1 MNRTGKTSIR
11 KAVVL
16 AAGRGKRMGE
26 ITTETP
32 KTMLEVRGR
41 PMLEHVLNGL
51 ADVGIESFFLVVG
64 YRREMIEQHFR
75 NWRLPIEFRVQDPV
89 DGTGSATRLAR
100 EFVGDEPFLLTDG
113 DIICEPQAYLRCDR
127 EIAEHP
133 SAAAVLGVRDVEDPW
148 QGAAVYEQDG
158 RVTRVIEKPPRGTS
172 TTRWNS
178 AGLDGLRPV
187 AFSYLDRLQPSARG
201 EYEITTIFE
210 MMLEENVEVRISP
223 MEGLWRDVGRPED
236 LAALN
241 ESAG

>member
-1 MNRTGKTSIR
+1 MNNIGKTSIR
-11 KAVVL
+11 RAVVL

-26 ITTETP
+26 ITTEVP
-32 KTMLEVRGR
+32 KAMLEVRGR

-64 YRREMIEQHFR
+64 YRREMIEEHFR
-75 NWRLPIEFRVQDPV
+75 NWRRPIEFRVQDPV

-100 EFVGDEPFLLTDG
+100 EFVGGEPFLLTYG
-113 DIICEPQAYLRCDR
+113 DIICEPASYLRCDR

-133 SAAAVLGVRDVEDPW
+133 SAAAVLGVRDVDDPW
-148 QGAAVYEQDG
+148 QGAAVYEEGG

-187 AFSYLDRLQPSARG
+187 AFSYLDKLQPSPRG
-201 EYEITTIFE
+201 EYEITTIFD
-210 MMLEENVEVRISP
+210 MMLAEGVEVRISP

-241 ESAG
+241 NQD

>member
-1 MNRTGKTSIR
+1 MNNPGKTSIR
-11 KAVVL
+11 RAVVL

-26 ITTETP
+26 ITIETP
-32 KTMLEVRGR
+32 KPMLSVRGK
-41 PMLEHVLNGL
+41 PMLEHVLDGL
-51 ADVGIESFFLVVG
+51 AGVGIESFFLVVG
-64 YRREMIEQHFR
+64 YRHEMIEEHFR

-89 DGTGSATRLAR
+89 DGTGSAARLAR
-100 EFVGDEPFLLTDG
+100 EFCGNEPFLFTYG
-113 DIICEPQAYLRCDR
+113 DIICEPQAYVRCGR
-127 EIAEHP
+127 ELEEHP
-133 SAAAVLGVRDVEDPW
+133 DAAAVLGVRDVDDPW
-148 QGAAVYEQDG
+148 QGAAVYEQGG

-187 AFSYLDRLQPSARG
+187 AFSYLDKLRPSARG

-210 MMLEENVEVRISP
+210 MMLNDHVEVRISP

-241 ESAG
+241 KQG

>member
-1 MNRTGKTSIR
+1 MNNPGKTSIR
-11 KAVVL
+11 RAVVL

-26 ITTETP
+26 FTTETP
-32 KTMLEVRGR
+32 KTMLSVRGK

-51 ADVGIESFFLVVG
+51 AEVGIESFFLVVG
-64 YRREMIEQHFR
+64 YRREMIEEHFR

-100 EFVGDEPFLLTDG
+100 EFAGNEPFLLTYG
-113 DIICEPQAYLRCDR
+113 DIICEPHAYIRCAR
-127 EIAEHP
+127 ELEEHP
-133 SAAAVLGVRDVEDPW
+133 EAAAVLGVRDVDDPW
-148 QGAAVYEQDG
+148 QGAAVYEEGG

-187 AFSYLDRLQPSARG
+187 AFSYLERLQPSARG

-210 MMLEENVEVRISP
+210 MMLNDNVEVRISP

-241 ESAG
+241 DKR

>member
-1 MNRTGKTSIR
+1 MNNPGKTYIR
-11 KAVVL
+11 RAVVL

-32 KTMLEVRGR
+32 KAMLSIQGQ

-51 ADVGIESFFLVVG
+51 AKVGIESFFLVVG
-64 YRREMIEQHFR
+64 YHREMIEEHFR
-75 NWRLPIEFRVQDPV
+75 NWRLPIQFRVQAPV

-100 EFVGDEPFLLTDG
+100 EFVGDDAFLLTYG
-113 DIICEPQAYLRCDR
+113 DIICEPQAYIRCDR
-127 EIAEHP
+127 EIEEHP
-133 SAAAVLGVRDVEDPW
+133 AAAAVLGVRDVDDPW
-148 QGAAVYEQDG
+148 QGAAVYEQG
-158 RVTRVIEKPPRGTS
+158 ARVSRVVEKPPRGTS

-178 AGLDGLRPV
+178 AGLYGLRPA
-187 AFSYLDRLQPSARG
+187 AFSYLDRLQPSARN

-210 MMLEENVEVRISP
+210 MMLNENVEVRISP

-241 ESAG
+241 N

>member
-1 MNRTGKTSIR
+1 MNNPGKTSIR
-11 KAVVL
+11 RAVVL

-32 KTMLEVRGR
+32 KAMLSVRGK
-41 PMLEHVLNGL
+41 PMLEHVLDGL
-51 ADVGIESFFLVVG
+51 AAVGIESFFLVVG

-75 NWRLPIEFRVQDPV
+75 NWRLPIEFRVQEPV

-100 EFVGDEPFLLTDG
+100 EFAGEEPFLLTYG
-113 DIICEPQAYLRCDR
+113 DIICEPHAYIRCGR
-127 EIAEHP
+127 ELEEHP
-133 SAAAVLGVRDVEDPW
+133 DAAAVLGVRDVDDPW
-148 QGAAVYEQDG
+148 HGAAVYEQGG

-187 AFSYLDRLQPSARG
+187 AFSYLDKLRPSARG
-201 EYEITTIFE
+201 EYEITDIFA
-210 MMLEENVEVRISP
+210 MMLNDNVEVRISP

-241 ESAG
+241 KKA

>member
-1 MNRTGKTSIR
+1 MNNPGKTFIR

-16 AAGRGKRMGE
+16 AAGRGTRMGE
-26 ITTETP
+26 ITTGTP
-32 KTMLEVRGR
+32 KAMLDVRGR

-64 YRREMIEQHFR
+64 YRREMIEEHFR
-75 NWRLPIEFRVQDPV
+75 NWKLPIEFRVQDPV

-100 EFVGDEPFLLTDG
+100 EFVGDDAFLLTYG
-113 DIICEPQAYLRCDR
+113 DIICEPHAYLRCDR
-127 EIAEHP
+127 EIEEHP
-133 SAAAVLGVRDVEDPW
+133 ASAAVLGVRDVEDPW
-148 QGAAVYEQDG
+148 QGAAVYEQGG

-178 AGLDGLRPV
+178 AGLYGLRPV
-187 AFSYLDRLQPSARG
+187 AFSYLDRLRPSARG

-210 MMLEENVEVRISP
+210 MMLSENVEVRISP

-241 ESAG
+241 KKA